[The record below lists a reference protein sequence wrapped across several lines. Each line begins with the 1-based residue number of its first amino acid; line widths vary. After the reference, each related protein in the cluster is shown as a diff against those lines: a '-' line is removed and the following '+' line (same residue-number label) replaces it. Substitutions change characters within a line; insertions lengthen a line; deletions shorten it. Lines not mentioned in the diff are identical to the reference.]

1 MSTTKLTETEQL
13 ISDIR
18 YILYK
23 TKDNN
28 ASKLETINTIEQT
41 LNAYTLSNKIKKL

>member
-1 MSTTKLTETEQL
+1 MSTKNLTKTEEL

-23 TKDNN
+23 AKDSN
-28 ASKLETINTIEQT
+28 ASSLETINTIEQT
-41 LNAYTLSNKIKKL
+41 LDAYTLSNKIKKL

>member
-1 MSTTKLTETEQL
+1 MSTKNLTETEQL

-23 TKDNN
+23 AEDNN
-28 ASKLETINTIEQT
+28 ASMLETINTIEQT

>member
-1 MSTTKLTETEQL
+1 MSTKNLTKIEEL

-23 TKDNN
+23 LKDSN
-28 ASKLETINTIEQT
+28 ASSLETINIIEQT

>member
-23 TKDNN
+23 ARDSN
-28 ASKLETINTIEQT
+28 ASSLETINTIEQT
-41 LNAYTLSNKIKKL
+41 LDAYTLSNKIKKL